1 MKPSKETLI
10 LIPAF
15 NEEKNIEK
23 VISGIEKRYPGTH
36 ILVVNDGSQD
46 CTSLFARKAGAE
58 VISLPFN
65 LGYGVALQ
73 AGYKYALEKGYEY
86 VVQMDGDGQHD
97 PAYIGE
103 LLSVVTSREAD
114 IALGSRFLSREKK
127 GTYRA
132 GLVRRAGMKLFSLIT
147 SILIGQKVTD
157 PTSGYQALNNKVLR
171 FYASDIYPFDFPDAD
186 VLIMLHRAGFTI
198 KEMPVAMHQSGNSKP
213 MHRGLVPF
221 YYVFKMFLSIFVEL
235 LRKTPKRIEIEKN
248 TGVRIQESE

>member
-1 MKPSKETLI
+1 MDKTLI

-15 NEEKNIEK
+15 NEEKNIEH
-23 VISGIEKRYPGTH
+23 VISGIGECSPGVH

-46 CTSLFARKAGAE
+46 STPLIARKAGAE
-58 VISLPFN
+58 VVSLPFN

-97 PAYIGE
+97 PAHIE
-103 LLSVVTSREAD
+103 DLLTVVKSGGAD
-114 IALGSRFLSREKK
+114 VALGSRFKSGERK

-198 KEMPVAMHQSGNSKP
+198 KEVPVAMYQSGNNKP

-221 YYVFKMFLSIFVEL
+221 YYVFKMFLSISVEL
-235 LRKTPKRIEIEKN
+235 LRKTPGRIEIEKN